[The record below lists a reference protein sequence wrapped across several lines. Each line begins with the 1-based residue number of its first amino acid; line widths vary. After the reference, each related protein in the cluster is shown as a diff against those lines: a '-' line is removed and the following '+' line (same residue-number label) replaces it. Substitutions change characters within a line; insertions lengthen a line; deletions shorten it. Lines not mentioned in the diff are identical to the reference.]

1 MKKGFTM
8 IEILAVFTMTAI
20 ILLITVP
27 FVTNMLKQGDEK
39 AKQSF
44 LNDVYIATEAYIQ
57 ADNIIVTEEITTIK
71 IKDLLES
78 GYLRSNLVN
87 PSNNKKLSES
97 DNLEKPIKV
106 YKDEEGILQY
116 EMEWLDENN

>member
-1 MKKGFTM
+1 M

-27 FVTNMLKQGDEK
+27 FITNMLKQGDSK
-39 AKQSF
+39 AKESF

-57 ADNIIVTEEITTIK
+57 ADKIIVTQDVTKIK
-71 IKDLLES
+71 IKDLLDS

-87 PSNNKKLSES
+87 PENNKKLSHE
-97 DNLEKPIKV
+97 DNLEKIVKV
-106 YKDEEGILQY
+106 YKDDEGVLQY
-116 EMEWLDENN
+116 EMEGA

>member
-1 MKKGFTM
+1 M

-27 FVTNMLKQGDEK
+27 FVTNMLKQGDTK
-39 AKQSF
+39 AKESF

-57 ADNIIVTEEITTIK
+57 ADKIIVTEDISTIK
-71 IKDLLES
+71 IKELLES

-87 PSNNKKLSES
+87 PDNNKKVSDK
-97 DNLEKPIKV
+97 DNLDKIIKV
-106 YKDEEGILQY
+106 HKDEEGVLQY
-116 EMEWLDENN
+116 EMEW